1 MKTRIAVS
9 ACLATF
15 TLAGCAGHT
24 HSLAQDDSDRDIAV
38 GTFRHEGPEG
48 STMVLE
54 FRGTRFEA
62 RGFAIERN
70 QSLAELKRRYG
81 IDRKHW
87 DRIFSGMD
95 TDHYV
100 YSAEPVLRAEN
111 GATLRCPTVWRSGSA
126 PAGHCV
132 TAEGTHVNFRFE

>member
-9 ACLATF
+9 AYLAAF
-15 TLAGCAGHT
+15 ALAGCAGHT
-24 HSLAQDDSDRDIAV
+24 HNLAQEDSDRDLTV
-38 GTFRHEGPEG
+38 GAFWHEGAEG
-48 STMVLE
+48 SMMALE

-70 QSLAELKRRYG
+70 QNLAQLQRRYG
-81 IDRKHW
+81 PDRRHW
-87 DRIFSGMD
+87 DRISSGMD

-100 YSAEPVLRAEN
+100 YSAEPELRAGN
-111 GATLRCPTVWRSGSA
+111 GATLRCNAVWRANAA

-132 TAEGTHVNFRFE
+132 TAEGTHINFRFE

>member
-1 MKTRIAVS
+1 
-9 ACLATF
+9 
-15 TLAGCAGHT
+15 
-24 HSLAQDDSDRDIAV
+24 
-38 GTFRHEGPEG
+38 
-48 STMVLE
+48 MVLE

-70 QSLAELKRRYG
+70 QNLAELKRRYG

-111 GATLRCPTVWRSGSA
+111 GASLLCPTVWRANGA

-132 TAEGTHVNFRFE
+132 TTEGTHINFRFE